1 MIEHVL
7 RLYPAAYRQAH
18 GGEIAATYREMTA
31 GEPLSSRLREGAGL
45 AAHAM
50 RVRMGLGSASPVAQV
65 LALAYPFALAA
76 SAAACGLHLL
86 RWYAGLVASPTPL
99 GVQLGTDLRSAWGA
113 LLVSSLIVV
122 AGAASALAGRWRA
135 GVPCTVAGLLV
146 FAVAAVA
153 AVVSGPAFGDPVVT
167 PAAMALAA
175 AVVLACPPDRR
186 PENTSAGWAGMA
198 GAVIALVIVPR
209 AAIDARAVPW
219 VSTDYGCWP
228 VLVLAAAG
236 VVLTWRSGSRGGR
249 ELGAMALASPPLL
262 APAYTTAW
270 GETTAAACLAAV
282 LPTTAVIALLVGRSG
297 RTGRAFP

>member
-7 RLYPAAYRQAH
+7 RLYPAAYRRVH

-31 GEPLSSRLREGAGL
+31 GEPLSARLREGAGL

-50 RVRMGLGSASPVAQV
+50 RMRMGLGSAAPVSQL
-65 LALAYPFALAA
+65 LAPAYPFALAA

-86 RWYAGLVASPTPL
+86 RWYVSLVSSPTPL
-99 GVQLGTDLRSAWGA
+99 GVQLGVDLSGAWGV
-113 LLVSSLIVV
+113 LLVSSLLVC
-122 AGAASALAGRWRA
+122 AGAASALSGRWRV
-135 GVPCTVAGLLV
+135 GVPCTVAGLLS
-146 FAVAAVA
+146 FAAA

-186 PENTSAGWAGMA
+186 LESIAAGRAGTA

-209 AAIDARAVPW
+209 AAIDAHAVPW

-228 VLVLAAAG
+228 LLVLAATGAA
-236 VVLTWRSGSRGGR
+236 LTWRSGSRGVR
-249 ELGAMALASPPLL
+249 ESGAMVLASPPLL
-262 APAYTTAW
+262 AHAYTAAW
-270 GETTAAACLAAV
+270 GEAAVVACLAAV
-282 LPTTAVIALLVGRSG
+282 LTATAAIALLAGRLG
-297 RTGRAFP
+297 RTGRTFL